1 MKNNILQFPVK
12 RGRVSP
18 LAQINI
24 LEHRLG
30 ELEVEIALC
39 LKDKAFVNQCLREN
53 EAEMKD
59 IVKELTILRRINV

>member
-1 MKNNILQFPVK
+1 MKNNVLQFPIK

-39 LKDKAFVNQCLREN
+39 LKDRAFVDQCLKEN
-53 EAEMKD
+53 EAEMRN
-59 IVKELTILRRINV
+59 IVKKLAILRRMDV